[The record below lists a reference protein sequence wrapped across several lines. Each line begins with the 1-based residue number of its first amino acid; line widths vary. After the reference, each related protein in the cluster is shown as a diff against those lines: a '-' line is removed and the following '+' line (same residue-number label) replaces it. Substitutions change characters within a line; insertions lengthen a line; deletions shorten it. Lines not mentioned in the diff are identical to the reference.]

1 MKPII
6 LLPEAEQE
14 MLEAAFYYQS
24 KASGLGIDYL
34 SEVERA
40 VEAIAESPYTWPI
53 LEGELRRRLV
63 RRFPFG
69 VLYRIDPDE
78 IVVIAVAH
86 LSKRPGYWKKRIRNR
101 V

>member
-6 LLPEAEQE
+6 LLLEAEQE

-24 KASGLGIDYL
+24 KASGLGVDYL
-34 SEVERA
+34 SEIERA
-40 VEAIAESPYTWPI
+40 VEGISESPYTWPI

-69 VLYRIDPDE
+69 VIYRIDPDE

-86 LSKRPGYWKKRIRNR
+86 LCKKPGYWKKRIINK
-101 V
+101 

>member
-6 LLPEAEQE
+6 LLLEAEQE
-14 MLEAAFYYQS
+14 MLEAVFYYQS
-24 KASGLGIDYL
+24 KASGLGVDYL
-34 SEVERA
+34 SEIERA
-40 VEAIAESPYTWPI
+40 VEAISESPYTWPI

-69 VLYRIDPDE
+69 VIYRIDPDE

-86 LSKRPGYWKKRIRNR
+86 LCKKPGYWKKRIINK
-101 V
+101 